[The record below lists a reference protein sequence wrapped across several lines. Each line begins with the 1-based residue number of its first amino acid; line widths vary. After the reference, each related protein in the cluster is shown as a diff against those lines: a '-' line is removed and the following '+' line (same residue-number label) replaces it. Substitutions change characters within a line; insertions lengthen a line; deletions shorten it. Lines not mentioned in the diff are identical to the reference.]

1 MHKEIAKKYNISH
14 FFFINFIII
23 LHMFQRFLPKIIT
36 QKLSNKE
43 KEDTIKVSNVISAI
57 VVFESDNR
65 AVISYSEAHIKSLQK
80 ILADPD

>member
-1 MHKEIAKKYNISH
+1 
-14 FFFINFIII
+14 
-23 LHMFQRFLPKIIT
+23 MFQRFLPKIIT